1 MPGYKH
7 PCPFCT
13 RYIDSGAA
21 ACPFCGVTDPFTQG
35 RCPDCRAPLQAGWV
49 ACPKCGRSLTA
60 VDAATTTDPEATT
73 GPRAAPAGGPVPP
86 PPPDAPEPA
95 PAPASQAPGR
105 GRCTGCGAAL
115 PAGARFCTECGTLV
129 D

>member
-7 PCPFCT
+7 PCPYCT
-13 RYIDSGAA
+13 TYIDSGVA
-21 ACPFCGVTDPFTQG
+21 ACPFCGVTDPFTQA

-60 VDAATTTDPEATT
+60 TEPAAGA
-73 GPRAAPAGGPVPP
+73 RA
-86 PPPDAPEPA
+86 PA
-95 PAPASQAPGR
+95 PAPDPAAAAPAPAARPAPEPPTTPASSASH
-105 GRCTGCGAAL
+105 CTGGGAAL

-129 D
+129 S